1 MKKNIFIGPEIGIT
15 IWPMATP
22 VSSTPVTL
30 PSWKEPMRMRP
41 ARKPMPMV
49 RKSAKGGYSLSMDT
63 NQSIMIE
70 VGDELT

>member
-30 PSWKEPMRMRP
+30 PSSERAYADA
-41 ARKPMPMV
+41 ARKKADAYGEEERQRRILPEY
-49 RKSAKGGYSLSMDT
+49 GYKPIYHD
-63 NQSIMIE
+63 
-70 VGDELT
+70 